1 MNLKLSKI
9 LASALVTGL
18 MAISGHAV
26 AGNAVESISV
36 TPSAIDLQCAELRAE
51 YISALGMRN
60 IVAAM
65 FVASQLK
72 ELDCKNH

>member
-26 AGNAVESISV
+26 AGNAAVSATFPSDDLRCTALYNAFQTALAMNAFSIANS
-36 TPSAIDLQCAELRAE
+36 
-51 YISALGMRN
+51 
-60 IVAAM
+60 IV
-65 FVASQLK
+65 K
-72 ELDCKNH
+72 EMEKIHCM